1 MTEGRS
7 PGRKRFFCV
16 GQGKKT
22 VPWILYRDVTPFI
35 PRESVVSYEDNLI
48 VKQASCAALTREIA
62 KLTESH
68 GALVRD
74 NLQLPALRDDE
85 RGSRLADEGRRL
97 SGRVPP
103 VSAGYHRVLI

>member
-1 MTEGRS
+1 MTEGRP
-7 PGRKRFFCV
+7 PGGKCFLGV
-16 GQGKKT
+16 SQGKKA
-22 VPWILYRDVTPFI
+22 VPGILYRDVIPFI

-85 RGSRLADEGRRL
+85 RGCRLADEGRGL

>member
-1 MTEGRS
+1 MEGRS
-7 PGRKRFFCV
+7 PGGKRFFGV
-16 GQGKKT
+16 SQGKKA
-22 VPWILYRDVTPFI
+22 VPWIMYRDVIPFI

-48 VKQASCAALTREIA
+48 VKQAGSAALTREIA

-85 RGSRLADEGRRL
+85 GGSRLADEGRRL
-97 SGRVPP
+97 SGRVPS